1 MAQAALLRARRSGDP
16 ARELATRR
24 RVRPLLAVE
33 HLALALALLAGLALL
48 QERGWGAGRA
58 RWLGLKLGLT
68 LFLVVPLEAMHA
80 WVCHGWIARG
90 LKETPAL
97 INLPVGHACLVAGA
111 TTGTGAAVIDAWVSL
126 ASGRSASSLLS
137 ASASLSASSNELGGA
152 KVAPLTGDPEGC
164 PSGSLTGMLTRPSP
178 ADYW

>member
-1 MAQAALLRARRSGDP
+1 MAALATWVGAALVAQAALLRARASGDP

-90 LKETPAL
+90 LKETAAPPFAKDLVRGIGMDDMIRAL
-97 INLPVGHACLVAGA
+97 AVPLLGAGIPLI
-111 TTGTGAAVIDAWVSL
+111 VW
-126 ASGRSASSLLS
+126 LS
-137 ASASLSASSNELGGA
+137 V
-152 KVAPLTGDPEGC
+152 KHPF
-164 PSGSLTGMLTRPSP
+164 
-178 ADYW
+178 